1 MTRPTRRNFGQKEE
15 NLPKLD
21 LSLVQRESWQWFV
34 THGIAQELSEIS
46 PIDDFT
52 GKNWQL
58 IFESHSLDNATIAI
72 RTAREKG
79 VTYAS
84 PFKVKVTLV
93 NKKTEKR
100 TTQEVFFGNI
110 SQMNPKG
117 IFVINGIERTVI
129 SQLVRSPGVYFAGDL
144 DTGSGRMLYYAEV
157 RHLHHG
163 SWLEFEISKT
173 DVISARI
180 DRRRKIPATT
190 LLRALGFESDEQ
202 LKKLFENVDTDPNH
216 KYIAKTIEKDQTST
230 QADALIEIY
239 RKLRPGEPAILENA
253 QNLFHGLF
261 FDPRRYDLGKVGR
274 YKINKRL
281 GLDIPNERANWVL
294 TKEDLLTTVSY
305 LIGLQNGQGKIDD
318 IDHLSNRRL
327 RRVGEL
333 VATHAF
339 RVGLLRLERS
349 IKEKMSLIST
359 EDQPN
364 PANLINPRPLIAS
377 LNEFFRSNQLSTIL
391 DNTNP
396 LSEIDNLRRVSVL
409 GPGGIN
415 RERASFSIRYVN
427 PSQYGRIDPVRSPEG
442 MNIGLVTY
450 LTLYARINEFGF
462 IETPYKK
469 VIKRK
474 ITDEVVYFTAEDE
487 EKFPISHN
495 GINIDKNGI
504 ITDERVAYRFNGS
517 FTEGSADL
525 VEYIDLTPRQVF
537 GVSASLI
544 PFLSHD
550 EGNRALMGSNMQ
562 CQAVPLVSPS
572 SPLVGTGMEATV
584 AAAMGRV
591 VRASYSGTVEFVDAD
606 RIEIKLDK

>member
-58 IFESHSLDNATIAI
+58 IFEIHSL
-72 RTAREKG
+72 
-79 VTYAS
+79 
-84 PFKVKVTLV
+84 
-93 NKKTEKR
+93 
-100 TTQEVFFGNI
+100 GN
-110 SQMNPKG
+110 
-117 IFVINGIERTVI
+117 
-129 SQLVRSPGVYFAGDL
+129 
-144 DTGSGRMLYYAEV
+144 GSGRMLYYAEV
-157 RHLHHG
+157 RPLHHG

-339 RVGLLRLERS
+339 RVCLLLLERS

-364 PANLINPRPLIAS
+364 PANLINPSPLIAS

-415 RERASFSIRYVN
+415 RERASFSIRDVN
-427 PSQYGRIDPVRSPEG
+427 SSQYGRIDPVRSPEG

-450 LTLYARINEFGF
+450 LTLYSKINEFGF